1 MSISFFGMDTAL
13 SGLAA
18 NQKALE
24 VTGHNVSNLGT
35 AGYSRQSAIMA
46 SAHTRRYGNWKVE
59 MGVDIQQIR
68 QIRHTFTD
76 NIYRSESNAL
86 GYWEARSQAVRD
98 VQSILGEPMTAG
110 FQNSLNNFW
119 DAWQELSKAP
129 ESLTIRALLKQR
141 AESLVESMNH
151 IGTQLNKLQS
161 DLNNEIRL
169 RIDEVNDITE
179 KIAKLNVKIMS
190 AEAAGNSPN
199 DYYDERNMLVDRL
212 STLVAAE
219 TWVGPEGN
227 MDIIVDGYFLVSRGI
242 QTRIYAAPN
251 QDLSSFYTPKL
262 EGIDVAI
269 DVGQGVIKGLLEARG
284 EVDGAKG
291 SYDNGTPNT
300 SADITIVVDAAN
312 TSETYRTQIKDHIRQ
327 MAEDLEKRGLNYHLR
342 LVVTGGVNPWRA

>member
-1 MSISFFGMDTAL
+1 LSISLFGMDTAL

-76 NIYRSESNAL
+76 NIYRSETNAL

-169 RIDEVNDITE
+169 RIDEVKKKKKKKN
-179 KIAKLNVKIMS
+179 
-190 AEAAGNSPN
+190 
-199 DYYDERNMLVDRL
+199 R
-212 STLVAAE
+212 
-219 TWVGPEGN
+219 
-227 MDIIVDGYFLVSRGI
+227 
-242 QTRIYAAPN
+242 
-251 QDLSSFYTPKL
+251 
-262 EGIDVAI
+262 
-269 DVGQGVIKGLLEARG
+269 
-284 EVDGAKG
+284 
-291 SYDNGTPNT
+291 
-300 SADITIVVDAAN
+300 
-312 TSETYRTQIKDHIRQ
+312 
-327 MAEDLEKRGLNYHLR
+327 
-342 LVVTGGVNPWRA
+342 